1 MKRKIIE
8 TKLVFISQREKKLWK
23 FAIFEEY
30 YKPKFVRMVSFFD
43 EREEKEH
50 INRFSFRSLNKYD
63 VMFPAINVERLYY
76 IEYFTRSDG
85 SVSELI
91 EVINQLV
98 QSVIQRFIVNHSC
111 SGI

>member
-23 FAIFEEY
+23 FTIFEEY
-30 YKPKFVRMVSFFD
+30 YKPKFMRMVSFFD

-63 VMFPAINVERLYY
+63 VMFPADKREKIIL
-76 IEYFTRSDG
+76 
-85 SVSELI
+85 
-91 EVINQLV
+91 
-98 QSVIQRFIVNHSC
+98 H
-111 SGI
+111 